1 MNLST
6 REWGTPT
13 VSGVIVWMLVTLFF
27 RYFGHHV
34 LVSVTH
40 DLFFPIFLGLETVT
54 AAALY
59 LVGLGYRLIDPSK
72 YGLVRFG
79 MIGTAVG
86 LLLDSVSLSNHSLFF
101 PHMSD
106 EQVLSFSVWVV
117 FAYGLY
123 ILIPAWQNTHTLAL
137 ARRKG

>member
-1 MNLST
+1 MKLST
-6 REWGTPT
+6 REWVTPV
-13 VSGVIVWMLVTLFF
+13 VSGAIVWLLVTLFF

-40 DLFFPIFLGLETVT
+40 DLFFPVFLGLEAVT
-54 AAALY
+54 AIALY
-59 LVGLGYRLIDPSK
+59 LVGLSYHLIDPSK

-79 MIGTAVG
+79 MLGTAVG
-86 LLLDSVSLSNHSLFF
+86 LMLDSISLSNHTLFF

-123 ILIPAWQNTHTLAL
+123 ILIPAWQNTLAL